1 MRAAGLRCGEWG
13 CCWVGG
19 AAWGGA
25 AAVGGAAAG
34 GGGGHRS
41 SAAEVA
47 WTDTLFGVMQAL
59 RWHPI
64 AHGGALGPFHKA
76 SGIGRP
82 SGRV

>member
-1 MRAAGLRCGEWG
+1 MGPGYEDVLCFGERRS
-13 CCWVGG
+13 
-19 AAWGGA
+19 
-25 AAVGGAAAG
+25 AVGRSPQGLANTAA
-34 GGGGHRS
+34 H

-64 AHGGALGPFHKA
+64 AHGPPLGPFHKV